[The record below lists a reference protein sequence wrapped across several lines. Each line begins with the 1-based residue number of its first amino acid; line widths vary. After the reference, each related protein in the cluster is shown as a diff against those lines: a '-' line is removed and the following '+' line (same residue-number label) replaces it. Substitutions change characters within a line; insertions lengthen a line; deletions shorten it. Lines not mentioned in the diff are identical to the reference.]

1 MPPLCILSKARATT
15 NPANHTDRYHV
26 SNLATRVLVAAVG
39 IPVILLVTMAGGFY
53 FYAMVLLIALLAIHE
68 VFALARAKGVSPQA
82 GAGMTLGGL
91 LVTAFAYFKVRLLVV
106 GGLLARGI
114 HVPFPSM
121 AQSLLILYLVALP
134 LIMTIELFRGKP
146 GALVNI
152 ATTLFGASYA
162 GLFLGSLVGL
172 RELFIP
178 EDFPVYAYFPLHG
191 TAVPDDVAGLLYRW
205 GGYTVIT
212 LFASIWVCDSAAY
225 FAGRSFGRHR
235 LFERVSPNKTWEGA
249 VAGFLAALAVFQ
261 LARVLVLPY
270 MSVVDALVCGIIAG
284 ACGQIGDLAESLLKR
299 DAGVKDSSS
308 LIPGHGGVLDR
319 FDSLLFV
326 APLVFVYLDFIV
338 F

>member
-1 MPPLCILSKARATT
+1 
-15 NPANHTDRYHV
+15 V
-26 SNLATRVLVAAVG
+26 SNLATRVLVATVG

-53 FYAMVLLIALLAIHE
+53 FYAFVLLIALLAIHE
-68 VFALARAKGVSPQA
+68 VFALARARGASPQV
-82 GAGMTLGGL
+82 GTGMTFGGL
-91 LVTAFAYFKVRLLVV
+91 LVTVFAYFKVRFLVV

-121 AQSLLILYLVALP
+121 AQSLLILSLVALP
-134 LIMTIELFRGKP
+134 LIMTIELFRGRP
-146 GALVNI
+146 GALMNI
-152 ATTLFGASYA
+152 ATTFFGASYV

-191 TAVPDDVAGLLYRW
+191 TAVPDDVAGELYRW
-205 GGYTVIT
+205 GGYTVIA

-225 FAGRSFGRHR
+225 FAGRAFGRHR
-235 LFERVSPNKTWEGA
+235 LFVRVSPNKTWEGA
-249 VAGFLAALAVFQ
+249 AAGFFAALGIFQ

-284 ACGQIGDLAESLLKR
+284 GCGQIGDLAESLLKR

-326 APLVFVYLDFIV
+326 APLIFVYLDFIV

>member
-1 MPPLCILSKARATT
+1 MPPLCILSKARATK
-15 NPANHTDRYHV
+15 NPANHTDRQHV
-26 SNLATRVLVAAVG
+26 SNLATRVLVAVVG

-53 FYAMVLLIALLAIHE
+53 FYALVLLIALLAIHE
-68 VFALARAKGVSPQA
+68 VFALARAKGISPQA

-91 LVTAFAYFKVRLLVV
+91 LVTVFAYFKVRLLVI
-106 GGLLARGI
+106 GGLLLRGI

-146 GALVNI
+146 GALMNI

-178 EDFPVYAYFPLHG
+178 EDFPVYAYFPVHG

-225 FAGRSFGRHR
+225 FVGRSFGRHR
-235 LFERVSPNKTWEGA
+235 LFVRVSPNKTWEGA
-249 VAGFLAALAVFQ
+249 AAGFLAALGVFQ

-270 MSVVDALVCGIIAG
+270 MSVADALVCGIIAG